1 MQTCICACIALPP
14 ATKEVSQD
22 DDDDEEMISG
32 MENLS
37 SVQLYT
43 GTGNLKLKRET
54 EGPEDRAR
62 NDCAVSLC
70 S

>member
-1 MQTCICACIALPP
+1 MKDSVVRLNLT
-14 ATKEVSQD
+14 
-22 DDDDEEMISG
+22 EETISG

-54 EGPEDRAR
+54 EGPEDRTR
-62 NDCAVSLC
+62 NDCAASLC